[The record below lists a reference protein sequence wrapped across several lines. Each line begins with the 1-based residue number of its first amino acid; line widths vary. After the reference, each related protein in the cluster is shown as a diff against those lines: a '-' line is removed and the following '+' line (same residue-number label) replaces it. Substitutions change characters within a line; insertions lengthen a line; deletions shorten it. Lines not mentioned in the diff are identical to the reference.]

1 LVRLRGLTAADLPL
15 VRCWMQNAPEAP
27 RWSDAELAGLI
38 AATQPSPSAGRVR
51 RAWLAERGG
60 ERSDSRQPIGF
71 VVASGIRLP
80 DTTAECELEF
90 LFVVPDQRRSGF
102 GHRLVDAVLAWADE
116 LGAQQVWLEVRSSNQ
131 AAQSL
136 YRACGF
142 TTTGSRSGYYAHP
155 REDALL
161 MEHHFQQSPPHG
173 PV

>member
-1 LVRLRGLTAADLPL
+1 MVCLRGLTAADLPL
-15 VRCWMQNAPEAP
+15 VRCWMQDTPEAP

-38 AATQPSPSAGRVR
+38 AATQPSTSAGRVR
-51 RAWLAERGG
+51 RAWLAERGS

-90 LFVVPDQRRSGF
+90 LFVRPDQRRSGT
-102 GHRLVDAVLAWADE
+102 GHRLVDAVLTWANK

-131 AAQSL
+131 AAQLL

-142 TTTGSRSGYYAHP
+142 TTAGSRSGYYVNP

-161 MEHHFQQSPPHG
+161 MECQLREGPPHR

>member
-1 LVRLRGLTAADLPL
+1 
-15 VRCWMQNAPEAP
+15 MQPAPEAP

-38 AATQPSPSAGRVR
+38 AATPPSAPTGRLR
-51 RAWLAERGG
+51 RAWLAERVSPD
-60 ERSDSRQPIGF
+60 RSNPDQPVGF

-80 DTTAECELEF
+80 ETAAECELEF
-90 LFVVPDQRRSGF
+90 LFVLPDRRRSGF
-102 GHRLVDAVLAWADE
+102 GRMLVDAVLAWAEE

-136 YRACGF
+136 YRGCGF
-142 TTTGSRSGYYAHP
+142 TSRGSRPGYYANP

-161 MEHHFQQSPPHG
+161 MGHQLWEGAPRR

>member
-1 LVRLRGLTAADLPL
+1 LVCLRNLTAADLLL
-15 VRCWMQNAPEAP
+15 VRCWMQDAPEAP

-38 AATQPSPSAGRVR
+38 AAKQPSTSAGRVR
-51 RAWLAERGG
+51 RAWLAERG
-60 ERSDSRQPIGF
+60 ELSDSRQPTGF

-90 LFVVPDQRRSGF
+90 LFVVPDQRRSGI

-131 AAQSL
+131 TAQSL

-142 TTTGSRSGYYAHP
+142 TTAGSRSGYYANP

-161 MEHHFQQSPPHG
+161 MERQLQQGPPHR